1 MVVCVRV
8 CVGERGRRCICTQF
22 SQKLNSLTAVLQG
35 NRWQMF
41 YFGRGGGGVDGRVS
55 ESSPSSVISLALCE
69 ESAMSKN
76 QGPFCNSER
85 QSIVFEMPYVS
96 ETQLSVCF
104 ERL

>member
-1 MVVCVRV
+1 MYLYSIFPKVELSDCRV
-8 CVGERGRRCICTQF
+8 AR
-22 SQKLNSLTAVLQG
+22 KPLADVL
-35 NRWQMF
+35 F
-41 YFGRGGGGVDGRVS
+41 FGGGGGVDGRVS
-55 ESSPSSVISLALCE
+55 ESAPSSVISLALCE

>member
-1 MVVCVRV
+1 MYLYSIFPKVELSDCRV
-8 CVGERGRRCICTQF
+8 AR
-22 SQKLNSLTAVLQG
+22 KPLADVLF
-35 NRWQMF
+35 WE
-41 YFGRGGGGVDGRVS
+41 GGGGVDGRVS
-55 ESSPSSVISLALCE
+55 ESAPSSVISLALCE